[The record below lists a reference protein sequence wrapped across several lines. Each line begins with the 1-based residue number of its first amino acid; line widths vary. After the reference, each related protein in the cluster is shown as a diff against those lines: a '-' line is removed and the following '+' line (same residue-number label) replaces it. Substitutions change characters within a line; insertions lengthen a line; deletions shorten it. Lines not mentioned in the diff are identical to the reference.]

1 MTMENAARQCGENEM
16 TWFDAVDACTKNVVE
31 VGACCREEVGQ

>member
-1 MTMENAARQCGENEM
+1 MTMENAARQRRENEM
-16 TWFDAVDACTKNVVE
+16 TGFDAVDARTKNVVE